1 MLKTFC
7 HDQVKLL
14 LERMDSN
21 PEEFL
26 HHHKWNPFLPNMH
39 HVSKGTVDYFEAF
52 TLIERNLV
60 ARKFDAM
67 CRKQM
72 REHAYNRIL
81 EVAIAGED
89 KGRVGE
95 RMRVDS
101 TGGVTYSPAS
111 NTASSGGFTLNTAS
125 NTASAITIGNTTL
138 TEKDLKK
145 MKKKTIWSVLF

>member
-39 HVSKGTVDYFEAF
+39 HVTKGTADYFESF
-52 TLIERNLV
+52 TPIERALV
-60 ARKFDAM
+60 SRKFDAL

-81 EVAIAGED
+81 EVAIAGEEKVKD
-89 KGRVGE
+89 TKTGRF
-95 RMRVDS
+95 
-101 TGGVTYSPAS
+101 S
-111 NTASSGGFTLNTAS
+111 NYETISLNTSAT
-125 NTASAITIGNTTL
+125 NIATALTIGNTTL
-138 TEKDLKK
+138 TEKDLKR
-145 MKKKTIWSVLF
+145 MKKKTIWSILL

>member
-1 MLKTFC
+1 MFKAFC

-21 PEEFL
+21 PEEFI

-39 HVSKGTVDYFEAF
+39 HVTKGTADYFESF
-52 TLIERNLV
+52 TTIERALV

-89 KGRVGE
+89 KQRGHAGQTTYTL
-95 RMRVDS
+95 DS
-101 TGGVTYSPAS
+101 TTVGTTWA
-111 NTASSGGFTLNTAS
+111 NTTTTGL
-125 NTASAITIGNTTL
+125 TIGNTTL

-145 MKKKTIWSVLF
+145 MKKKTIWSILL

>member
-1 MLKTFC
+1 MFKNFC

-26 HHHKWNPFLPNMH
+26 HHHKWNPFLPDMH
-39 HVSKGTVDYFEAF
+39 HVSKGTADYFRAF
-52 TLIERNLV
+52 TPIERALIT
-60 ARKFDAM
+60 RKFNRL
-67 CRKQM
+67 CESTM
-72 REHAYNRIL
+72 RQNAYNRIL

-89 KGRVGE
+89 KGSE

-101 TGGVTYSPAS
+101 TGTWGT
-111 NTASSGGFTLNTAS
+111 
-125 NTASAITIGNTTL
+125 SAITMATNAASTGLTIGNTTL

-145 MKKKTIWSVLF
+145 IKGRFWGLL

>member
-7 HDQVKLL
+7 HGQVKLL

-89 KGRVGE
+89 KGRE

-101 TGGVTYSPAS
+101 AGGFTLNAAS
-111 NTASSGGFTLNTAS
+111 NTASSL
-125 NTASAITIGNTTL
+125 TIGNTTL

-145 MKKKTIWSVLF
+145 MKKKTIWSILF

>member
-39 HVSKGTVDYFEAF
+39 HVTKGTVDYFESF
-52 TLIERNLV
+52 TPIERTLI

-81 EVAIAGED
+81 EVAIAGEPKD
-89 KGRVGE
+89 TKTGRFSNY
-95 RMRVDS
+95 DTISLS
-101 TGGVTYSPAS
+101 TGTTNITTG
-111 NTASSGGFTLNTAS
+111 L
-125 NTASAITIGNTTL
+125 TIGNTTL
-138 TEKDLKK
+138 TEKDLKR
-145 MKKKTIWSVLF
+145 MKKKTIWSIFP

>member
-39 HVSKGTVDYFEAF
+39 HVTKGTADYFESF
-52 TLIERNLV
+52 TPIERALV
-60 ARKFDAM
+60 ARKFDRM

-89 KGRVGE
+89 KHRGHDPKADRFHNYE
-95 RMRVDS
+95 TIS
-101 TGGVTYSPAS
+101 
-111 NTASSGGFTLNTAS
+111 LNTIAVNALA
-125 NTASAITIGNTTL
+125 NTITIGKQTL
-138 TEKDLKK
+138 TEQDIKK
-145 MKKKTIWSVLF
+145 MKRDKFWGLL

>member
-39 HVSKGTVDYFEAF
+39 HVAKGTVDYFDSF

-60 ARKFDAM
+60 ARKFDRM

-81 EVAIAGED
+81 EVAIAGEE
-89 KGRVGE
+89 KGI
-95 RMRVDS
+95 
-101 TGGVTYSPAS
+101 TGGVTFNPTS
-111 NTASSGGFTLNTAS
+111 TTT
-125 NTASAITIGNTTL
+125 SAITIGNTTL

-145 MKKKTIWSVLF
+145 MKKKTIWSIFS

>member
-39 HVSKGTVDYFEAF
+39 HVTKGTADYFEAF
-52 TLIERNLV
+52 TPIERALV
-60 ARKFDAM
+60 ARKFDAL

-81 EVAIAGED
+81 EVAIAGEEKVKD
-89 KGRVGE
+89 TKTGRF
-95 RMRVDS
+95 
-101 TGGVTYSPAS
+101 S
-111 NTASSGGFTLNTAS
+111 NYETISLNTSAT
-125 NTASAITIGNTTL
+125 NIATALTIGNTTL
-138 TEKDLKK
+138 TEKDLKR
-145 MKKKTIWSVLF
+145 MKKKTIWSILL